1 MSDPDPCMCLA
12 MLVADKVF
20 REEGTGKSHI
30 AGTFSRLGARKFPW
44 VHDTMHVYLA
54 LTDIAPGTH
63 ACEARFTYLDDDAQ
77 LLSAKSEIK
86 SDDKLQVIEINYCF
100 RRAAFPRPGELE
112 IAFYM
117 DDQYVMRRKFV
128 VARVGKPGR
137 GPEPGGGAA
146 PSPPDGE

>member
-63 ACEARFTYLDDDAQ
+63 ACEARFTYLDDDA
-77 LLSAKSEIK
+77 
-86 SDDKLQVIEINYCF
+86 LQVIEINYCF